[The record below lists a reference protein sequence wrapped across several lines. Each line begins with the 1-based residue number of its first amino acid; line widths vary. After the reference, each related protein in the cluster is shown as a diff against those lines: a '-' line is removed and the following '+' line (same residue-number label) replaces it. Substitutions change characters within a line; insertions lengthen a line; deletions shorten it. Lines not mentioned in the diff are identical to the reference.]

1 MHDLRLAR
9 AQRSADYRDQNV
21 AFPASFVFGA
31 ATAAYQIEGAAAE
44 DGRGASIWDVY
55 SHQPGRILNGDTGDV
70 AADHYHRLDE
80 DLDLLSALDIPAYRF
95 STSWSRIFPDGRGP
109 VNAAGVDFYDRLV
122 DGLLAR
128 GIAPYLTLYHW
139 DLPQAL
145 QEQGGWRNRETAER
159 FAEYAGF
166 MGRHFGDRVRQWTT
180 LNEPWC
186 AAYLG
191 HASGVMA
198 PGITEP
204 LAALEALHHL
214 NLAHGRAA
222 QELRSAI
229 APGGEV
235 SVTLNFQCA
244 RASGPTGGEAVER
257 IDLMSNR
264 SFADPILLGQYPERL
279 FDITS
284 HVTDWGFIEDGD
296 LVTIHQPLDFLG
308 VNYYS
313 TLSVRMWD
321 GHSPRLG
328 EDGHKPGASPWVG
341 AEDVEF
347 LPQAGPYTQMGWNIA
362 PDGLDELLRTLST
375 RYPGTP
381 LAITENGAA
390 RDDRVINGCVEDP
403 ERVDYLHRHLAAVN
417 RCIEDGV
424 DIRGYFAW
432 SLLDNFE
439 WAHGYERRFGLV
451 HVDYETL
458 VRTPKR
464 SAYWYSELCRTAA
477 LPPVEGTSGA

>member
-1 MHDLRLAR
+1 MNHVRPAR
-9 AQRSADYRDQNV
+9 ALRSADYRDRNV

-44 DGRGASIWDVY
+44 DGRGPSIWDVY
-55 SHQPGRILNGDTGDV
+55 SHEPGRILNGDTGDV

-95 STSWSRIFPDGRGP
+95 STSWSRVFPEGHGR
-109 VNAAGVDFYDRLV
+109 VNPAGVDFYDRLV
-122 DGLLAR
+122 DGLLER
-128 GIAPYLTLYHW
+128 GLAPYLTLYHW

-145 QEQGGWRNRETAER
+145 QEKGGWRNRETAER
-159 FAEYAGF
+159 FAEYAAY
-166 MGRHFGDRVRQWTT
+166 MGHRFGDRVRHWTT

-186 AAYLG
+186 SAYLG

-222 QELRSAI
+222 QELRSLI
-229 APGGEV
+229 VPGAEL

-244 RASGPTGGEAVER
+244 RGAGPTGEEAVER

-264 SFADPILLGQYPERL
+264 SFADPVLLGRYPQRMFE
-279 FDITS
+279 ITS
-284 HVTDWGFIEDGD
+284 HVTDWGFVADGD
-296 LVTIHQPLDFLG
+296 LRTIHQPLDFLG

-321 GHSPRLG
+321 GRSPRLG

-341 AEDVEF
+341 AEGVEF
-347 LPQAGPYTQMGWNIA
+347 LPQPGPHTQMGWNIA
-362 PDGLDELLRTLST
+362 PDGLEDLLQLLST
-375 RYPGTP
+375 RYPGVA
-381 LAITENGAA
+381 LVITENGMAN
-390 RDDRVINGCVEDP
+390 DDRVVSGNVQDDA
-403 ERVDYLHRHLAAVN
+403 RVDYFHRHLAAVS

-424 DIRGYFAW
+424 DVRGYFAW

-451 HVDYETL
+451 HVDYDSL
-458 VRTPKR
+458 VRTPKG
-464 SAYWYSELCRTAA
+464 SAYWYSQLCRTGV
-477 LPPVEGTSGA
+477 LPGWG